1 MLKTREIL
9 VFLYNIETSE
19 IRSRLIARLSFIG
32 VAMISFLSWF
42 LRAQII
48 KRHKLKPAIHLD
60 NRYRLMRNEPMLDA
74 DGNETDQIGEDE
86 TAPPSPDEM
95 EAIMKEKGDD
105 YFLPKLKVTE

>member
-1 MLKTREIL
+1 
-9 VFLYNIETSE
+9 
-19 IRSRLIARLSFIG
+19 
-32 VAMISFLSWF
+32 MISFLTWF
-42 LRAQII
+42 LRVQII

-105 YFLPKLKVTE
+105 YFLPKFNVTE